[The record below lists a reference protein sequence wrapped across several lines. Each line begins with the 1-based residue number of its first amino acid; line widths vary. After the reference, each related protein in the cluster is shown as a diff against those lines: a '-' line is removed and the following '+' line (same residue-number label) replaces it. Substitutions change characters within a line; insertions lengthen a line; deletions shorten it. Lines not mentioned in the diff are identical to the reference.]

1 MGLLSWTII
10 GLIAGALG
18 KLLHPG
24 KDPAGFFVTA
34 LIGIC
39 GGIVGGTLGE
49 KLLGWQNLD
58 GFNFRSL
65 AIATAGSILVLFI
78 WRLLNKKD
86 AA

>member
-24 KDPAGFFVTA
+24 KDPAGLFVTIF
-34 LIGIC
+34 IGIC

-49 KLLGWQNLD
+49 KLLG
-58 GFNFRSL
+58 
-65 AIATAGSILVLFI
+65 
-78 WRLLNKKD
+78 
-86 AA
+86 